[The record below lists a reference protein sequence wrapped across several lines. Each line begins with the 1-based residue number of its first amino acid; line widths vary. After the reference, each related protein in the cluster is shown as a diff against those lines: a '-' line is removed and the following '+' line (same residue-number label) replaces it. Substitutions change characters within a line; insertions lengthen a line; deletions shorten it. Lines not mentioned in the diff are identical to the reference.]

1 MCITLKNGYGIT
13 GFCLGQY
20 VDLSR
25 KDPIQ
30 STSVARTV
38 LCLSNSDESQRQFQ
52 QEIEHQRY
60 RISKYLEDREFI
72 GNRDIMAN
80 NPEVKISTS
89 DNGRVLMAEAPD
101 LKCFDNTG
109 FVPCYFL
116 PFYKDGKPSFF
127 GIKLNLIHSRSS
139 NGENIFGLDK
149 EGVRKIL
156 TESEMKLLELIEKSM
171 EFPVQLSFPF
181 IRELNI

>member
-1 MCITLKNGYGIT
+1 M
-13 GFCLGQY
+13 
-20 VDLSR
+20 V
-25 KDPIQ
+25 
-30 STSVARTV
+30 RTV
-38 LCLSNSDESQRQFQ
+38 LCLSDSDETQKQFQ
-52 QEIEHQRY
+52 QEIKNQRNGLLE
-60 RISKYLEDREFI
+60 YLKNRKFT

-89 DNGRVLMAEAPD
+89 DNGRVIMAEAPD

-109 FVPCYFL
+109 FVHCYFL
-116 PFYKDGKPSFF
+116 PFYKDGKTSFF
-127 GIKLNLIHSRSS
+127 GIKPNLINSRSS
-139 NGENIFGLDK
+139 DGKNIFGLDK
-149 EGVRKIL
+149 EGMRKIL